1 MTHSI
6 DTLHSGNTTT
16 ECRSNR
22 LRSRV
27 WFITSFNDELKHFD
41 NSKYECWCDDLTE
54 DNKYHFHQLIMFN
67 NQISFNTIKKSYPT
81 AHIQKPIIDVYKC
94 IQYIKEN
101 KNGKK
106 TNFNQIGEEPKNTRF
121 KTVKELKD
129 CNEPEILDWKQYN
142 TFMKIHEND
151 EIDVDDMFK
160 EVIVY
165 YISGPSGVGKTERAK
180 QIIRE
185 NIDKYGSKVSIVKY
199 ENNFW
204 HGVGSNRNI
213 ALYDDFRDSHM
224 KPSEF
229 INFIDYNK
237 HYMNVKGGNCIND
250 YKLIIIT
257 SVQTLDSIYRNV
269 NDEPRKQWIRRIT
282 EIKINDDEI
291 DDEIDF
297 DAL

>member
-6 DTLHSGNTTT
+6 DSLHSGNTST
-16 ECRSNR
+16 ECRI
-22 LRSRV
+22 RSRV
-27 WFITSFNDELKHFD
+27 WFITSFNDELKHFEKA
-41 NSKYECWCDDLTE
+41 KYECWCDDLTE
-54 DNKYHFHQLIMFN
+54 DNKYHFHQVVVFD

-81 AHIQKPIIDVYKC
+81 AHIQKPKIDVFKC
-94 IQYIKEN
+94 IEYIEAN

-106 TNFNQIGEEPKNTRF
+106 SNFNELGERPKNTRF
-121 KTVKELKD
+121 QTVKELKD
-129 CNEPEILDWKQYN
+129 CNEPDLLDWKQYN
-142 TFMKIHEND
+142 TYMKIHEND

-160 EVIVY
+160 EVVVY
-165 YISGPSGVGKTERAK
+165 YISGPSGAGKTERAK

-185 NIDKYGSKVSIVKY
+185 NKDKYGSKVSIVKY
-199 ENNFW
+199 EGNFW

-237 HYMNVKGGNCIND
+237 HYMNVKGGNCMND

-257 SVQTLDSIYRNV
+257 SVQPLDEIYRNV
-269 NDEPRKQWIRRIT
+269 SEEPRKQWIRRIT
-282 EIKINDDEI
+282 EIRIEDTDDEI
-291 DDEIDF
+291 DVDSLI
-297 DAL
+297 